1 MLNRL
6 FELWSALMHELSYPV
21 PYTMDQHGSE
31 GLFMTGLV
39 FGLFIGIVIG
49 AMLRRELIEGKID
62 VKSGNTQG

>member
-1 MLNRL
+1 
-6 FELWSALMHELSYPV
+6 MHELSYPV

-62 VKSGNTQG
+62 VKSGNTQV